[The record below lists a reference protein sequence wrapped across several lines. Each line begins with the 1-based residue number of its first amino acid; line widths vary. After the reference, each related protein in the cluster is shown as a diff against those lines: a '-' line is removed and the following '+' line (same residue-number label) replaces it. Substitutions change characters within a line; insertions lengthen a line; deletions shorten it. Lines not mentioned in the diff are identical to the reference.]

1 MQTATILQSTTPDDL
16 KALISQAISEQL
28 DKLPAPPSVETKYL
42 SRKEVCKELHITLPT
57 LNYYTKSGIIKGFK
71 FGRRIL
77 YKQPDITEALKQIQ
91 SIKYRRGQ

>member
-1 MQTATILQSTTPDDL
+1 MQTATILQSITPEDL

-28 DKLPAPPSVETKYL
+28 DKLPAPPSLPTKYL

-57 LNYYTKSGIIKGFK
+57 LNYYTKSGIIKGYK

-77 YKQPDITEALKQIQ
+77 YKQTDITDALKQIQ